1 MEVVTAEFM
10 PHGKQLYILVADSDK
25 NLQVFQYDPESP
37 KSASGRRLVH
47 RSTFHTGHFPVCMN
61 LLPNTAVAGAASRE
75 NSPDE
80 MEVDEEQDSRAPQK
94 QVLVATQTGVL
105 ALVTPVDELIY
116 LRLNA
121 LQTYMTSQVEHA
133 CGLNPRGY
141 RAAESER
148 LGIKGIIDGTM
159 LKRWCELSKQRR
171 AEACSRMGI
180 GESIVRADLALISGG
195 GLDYL

>member
-1 MEVVTAEFM
+1 MEVMSAEFL
-10 PHGKQLYILVADSDK
+10 PHGKQLYILIADGDK
-25 NLQVFQYDPESP
+25 NLQVLQYDPESP

-47 RSTFHTGHFPVCMN
+47 RSTFHMGHFPVSMT
-61 LLPNTAVAGAASRE
+61 LLPNMALAGATSRE
-75 NSPDE
+75 SSPDE
-80 MEVDEEQDSRAPQK
+80 MDIDEEPASRVPPK

-148 LGIKGIIDGTM
+148 LGIKGIIDGTL

-171 AEACSRMGI
+171 AEACSRMGV
-180 GESIVRADLALISGG
+180 GESTVRADLALISGG
-195 GLDYL
+195 GLVYL